1 MTVACGSLPA
11 AVAAAAPAATLAL
24 AAVLAGPGPPRH
36 RLARPSRGLE
46 RSLRA
51 PVTAITVA
59 AVADRVAAAV
69 EAGLPLSAAWAH
81 ATGAPGSLLVDSADP
96 VDRGAAAGLAAAL
109 RLADDHGLPA
119 ADVLRAVAEAA
130 RDVRAADG
138 ARAAASA
145 GPLAAAR
152 IVAGLPF
159 AGPVL
164 AALLGVDVAGILLG
178 TSWGRVCLVAGLAL
192 VGLGAW
198 WSHRL
203 VVRAR
208 RESRVDT

>member
-1 MTVACGSLPA
+1 MTGPLDTVLAVLGATAP
-11 AVAAAAPAATLAL
+11 VAALVL

-36 RLARPSRGLE
+36 RLARPPRGSD
-46 RSLRA
+46 RPA
-51 PVTAITVA
+51 PVPVTASTVA

-69 EAGLPLSAAWAH
+69 EAGLPLPAAWAH
-81 ATGAPGSLLVDSADP
+81 ATGAAGPLRVDSADP
-96 VDRGAAAGLAAAL
+96 VDRRAAAGLAAAL
-109 RLADDHGLPA
+109 RLAGDHGLPA
-119 ADVLRAVAEAA
+119 AEVLRAVAAAA

-152 IVAGLPF
+152 VVAGLPL
-159 AGPVL
+159 AGPML
-164 AALLGVDVAGILLG
+164 AALLGVDAPGILLG
-178 TSWGRVCLVAGLAL
+178 TTWGRVCLGAGLVL
-192 VGLGAW
+192 VGLAAW

-208 RESRVDT
+208 HESRVDT